1 MDWFLYD
8 NGLRLERVKR
18 LSLKQIK
25 QKILEG
31 ESPTLITDSSY
42 WFIMLTV
49 LHEIVHDNLASK
61 CMLNVNNRHAR
72 KRCEI
77 WLI

>member
-1 MDWFLYD
+1 MDWFVYD

-42 WFIMLTV
+42 
-49 LHEIVHDNLASK
+49 
-61 CMLNVNNRHAR
+61 
-72 KRCEI
+72 
-77 WLI
+77 